1 MEKKVVIILFDL
13 PFILSGL
20 VLLVLLSGLF
30 YTFKV
35 GSLVSVRQSEYDTEI
50 NEKTQRHPYL
60 LNPVFLAYIIGIGLV
75 IVYIIYHAANR

>member
-1 MEKKVVIILFDL
+1 MFDL

-20 VLLVLLSGLF
+20 VLLILLGGLL
-30 YTFKV
+30 YTLKV
-35 GSLVSVRQSEYDTEI
+35 GRLVSVRQSEYDTEI

-75 IVYIIYHAANR
+75 IVYIIYHSTTR